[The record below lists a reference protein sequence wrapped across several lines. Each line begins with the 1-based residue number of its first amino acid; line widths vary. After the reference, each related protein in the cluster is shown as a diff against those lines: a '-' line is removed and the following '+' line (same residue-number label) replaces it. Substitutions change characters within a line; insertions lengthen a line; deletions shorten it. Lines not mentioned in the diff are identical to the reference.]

1 MIVWKNRS
9 IDIISDFYQMIPIKA
24 KSMPHPIHGRG
35 NQGQLYKRIE
45 QYEDRKI
52 KPFGGNSS
60 F

>member
-1 MIVWKNRS
+1 MIVWENRS

-45 QYEDRKI
+45 QYEDRK
-52 KPFGGNSS
+52 
-60 F
+60 